1 MLITNE
7 NESLEKI
14 LEYID
19 ATIVL
24 HNMLIDMGFDDD
36 ENVAWDVDD
45 ESLTAIDDENRI
57 PERSV
62 LDMALPGGALPGAR
76 RDQLFAFICETFVPN
91 MHFNTIPDSIEID
104 LDSELVNDSSGEES
118 E

>member
-1 MLITNE
+1 
-7 NESLEKI
+7 
-14 LEYID
+14 
-19 ATIVL
+19 
-24 HNMLIDMGFDDD
+24 MLIDMGFDDD

-76 RDQLFAFICETFVPN
+76 
-91 MHFNTIPDSIEID
+91 
-104 LDSELVNDSSGEES
+104 
-118 E
+118 